1 MRYQWIM
8 FDVDGTLFDFD
19 QAAAHALKA
28 TFLQYKLPYEP
39 QYIERYLEINRSLW
53 ALFEKGQIEAAELKS
68 LRFARLL
75 ESLNRKADPSQMNED
90 YLGHLA
96 DGSILLEGAKELVEN
111 LHGKVQMM
119 LITNGFKKV
128 QRPRLARSGIEHLFE
143 SVVVSDEVGVA
154 KPDPQIFEHSFA
166 TMGDPKKED
175 VLIIGDS
182 LSSDIK
188 GGNNFGIDTCWYNPN
203 QKVKPDH
210 MPITHMI
217 KQLAEIPGLL
227 S

>member
-1 MRYQWIM
+1 M

-19 QAAAHALKA
+19 KAATHALKA
-28 TFLQYKLPYEP
+28 TFFQYELPYET

-53 ALFEKGQIEAAELKS
+53 ALFEKGQIEASELKS

-75 ESLNRKADPSQMNED
+75 ESLKRKADPRQMNED

-96 DGSILLEGAKELVEN
+96 DGSMLLDGAKELIEG
-111 LHGKVQMM
+111 LHGKVRMM
-119 LITNGFKKV
+119 LITNGFQKV
-128 QRPRLARSGIEHLFE
+128 QKPRLARSGIENYFE

-154 KPDPQIFEHSFA
+154 KPDPQIFDHSFA
-166 TMGDPKKED
+166 TMGHPNKAD

-188 GGNNFGIDTCWYNPN
+188 GGRNYGIDTCWYNPTA
-203 QKVKPDH
+203 KARPDQL
-210 MPITHMI
+210 PITHEV
-217 KQLAEIPGLL
+217 KTLAQIPPLL
-227 S
+227 QIFD

>member
-1 MRYQWIM
+1 M
-8 FDVDGTLFDFD
+8 FDADGTLFDFD

-28 TFLQYKLPYEP
+28 TFFQYELPYEP

-96 DGSILLEGAKELVEN
+96 DGSMLLKGAKELVEE
-111 LHGKVQMM
+111 LHGKVKMM
-119 LITNGFKKV
+119 LITNGFQKV
-128 QRPRLARSGIEHLFE
+128 QRPRLERSGIENYFE

-154 KPDPQIFEHSFA
+154 KPDPQIFEHSFS
-166 TMGDPKKED
+166 TMGNPSKED

-188 GGNNFGIDTCWYNPN
+188 GGNNYGIDTCWYNP
-203 QKVKPDH
+203 QHKQRPDQ
-210 MPITHMI
+210 MPITHEVKNLAQI
-217 KQLAEIPGLL
+217 PQLLRKHK